1 MAVEN
6 VIKIRAKKPSSK
18 ATFEY
23 IIERLNKSARDSS
36 DMKDVFSVITP
47 WIRDTMRHVFSEANP
62 SGWANLKS
70 RYRAWKVKKGYP
82 VTIGIMTGAL
92 RTSVSTKAITK
103 FRKKSMLYQL
113 NPAVSGMQ
121 RGTAKSRNV
130 KVGKYAKYFN
140 RRRPIFGYA
149 SEFLNDKIKEFVEK
163 YIADEMKS

>member
-6 VIKIRAKKPSSK
+6 VIKIQAKKPGGK

-23 IIERLNKSARDSS
+23 IIARLEKGARDAS

-47 WIRDTMRHVFSEANP
+47 WIKDTMRHVFSEANP
-62 SGWANLKS
+62 AGWAKLTTK
-70 RYRAWKVKKGYP
+70 YRAWKAKKGYP

-92 RTSVSTKAITK
+92 RTAVSTKAITK
-103 FRKKSMLYQL
+103 YKKKSMLYQL

-130 KVGKYAKYFN
+130 RVREYAKYFN
-140 RRRPIFGYA
+140 RKRPIFEYA
-149 SEFLNDKIKEFVEK
+149 KEFLNKKIKEFVEK